1 MGIFNSSSKFE
12 SQILNYKQDTEFEII
27 CFGNKAQL
35 SLVIVYIQ
43 CMFYW
48 YKFPSNS
55 SVNNIIHVHIESVY
69 LVYHELFCQKRTW

>member
-43 CMFYW
+43 CMYW
-48 YKFPSNS
+48 IGISFNQTLLS
-55 SVNNIIHVHIESVY
+55 SVDNTCIF
-69 LVYHELFCQKRTW
+69 L